1 MMAQLLFLIFFPKK
15 TRTLIL
21 PRVTSEVE
29 AVANSWPISYIYE
42 GEVEEVLT
50 HRIYLV
56 EDDYLTNRTT
66 NLQMKTLQKIQQK
79 DGDI

>member
-1 MMAQLLFLIFFPKK
+1 MAQLLFLIFFPKK
-15 TRTLIL
+15 THTLIL

>member
-1 MMAQLLFLIFFPKK
+1 MAQLLFLIFFPKK